1 MNAMQSKADLA
12 HQNNPNAN
20 LSRRNFLDL
29 AGKTFLAASSLLG
42 LDYLTRFLNF
52 QTEPPPE
59 TRFDLGPSSQ
69 YPFES
74 RTVISEASAI
84 LYHTQTGFFALSLI
98 CPHLGCTLEAKPD
111 RFTCPCH
118 GSKFTPTGGLL
129 NGPANKPMRILR
141 VETAVDGN
149 LILYTGD

>member
-1 MNAMQSKADLA
+1 MQSNADNSR
-12 HQNNPNAN
+12 QNIPDAP
-20 LSRRNFLDL
+20 LSRRKFLEL

-42 LDYLTRFLNF
+42 LAYLTRFLNF

-84 LYHTQTGFFALSLI
+84 LYHTHTGFFALSLI
-98 CPHLGCTLEAKPD
+98 CPHLGCTLEVKPD
-111 RFTCPCH
+111 SFTCPCH

-141 VETAVDGN
+141 VEAAEDGN
-149 LILYTGD
+149 LILFTGD